1 MNQKERDELRLLA
14 EAATP
19 GPYETI
25 STKSRPQQAANASF
39 IVAANPSTVLSLLD
53 DVGRLTHELQS
64 SHDYLAEDGCGDRTT
79 RDVIRGMRDALLLCR
94 YCGGG
99 DHVYA
104 NCPVL
109 AADKGGWR

>member
-1 MNQKERDELRLLA
+1 MSQKERDELRRLA
-14 EAATP
+14 DE
-19 GPYETI
+19 
-25 STKSRPQQAANASF
+25 
-39 IVAANPSTVLSLLD
+39 VD
-53 DVGRLTHELQS
+53 RLTRELKS
-64 SHDYLAEDGCGDRTT
+64 SHDYLTEDGCGDRTT

-109 AADKGGWR
+109 AADKGEREVRGEQERT